1 MCRPFNRQFG
11 GFFLNGWPKSLY
23 HLYLEVLDAIS
34 SEKQTQAKKTGKA
47 RKRSVSTDLE
57 RIKED
62 KSKEKRL
69 KDKYRHELDVA
80 NQRLD
85 EAYAEQTMLLTA
97 MMNFLDIEDRIRLLR
112 ESKPKIVS
120 IK

>member
-1 MCRPFNRQFG
+1 MG
-11 GFFLNGWPKSLY
+11 GQNHCTTCILRFWMQSHQRNKL
-23 HLYLEVLDAIS
+23 
-34 SEKQTQAKKTGKA
+34 
-47 RKRSVSTDLE
+47 
-57 RIKED
+57 
-62 KSKEKRL
+62 RL